1 MHRHA
6 PLRPLRARLDDKRAA
21 QWVRT
26 MSSNGSSPFGE
37 CPLPGADT
45 EQITLGHGSG
55 GKLTSQLIERIILP
69 AFRNPALEALDDQ
82 AIVSLDGARLA
93 FTTDSYVITPIFFP
107 GGDIG
112 ELAVNGT
119 INDLAMGGAQPQV
132 LSLAFIL
139 EEGLPISDL
148 KRVVDSARRAA
159 ERADVRIVTGD
170 TKVVG
175 RGSGDKVFINTS
187 GIGVVPAG
195 VNLSSRNVRPGDAI
209 LLSGP
214 IGDHGVAIMSTR
226 QGLEFEGEL
235 MSDTAAL
242 HDLAATMLA
251 ASHDIHAMRDPT
263 RGGLAA
269 SVAEFAARQHVGIEI
284 DERSIPI
291 HDTVRGA
298 CEILGL
304 DPLLVANEGK
314 LIAFVPEQF
323 ADKVVGAMRRH
334 PLGPEACRIGSVTA
348 EHPGFVILRTPIGG
362 DRVLDL
368 PFGEALPRIC

>member
-1 MHRHA
+1 MS
-6 PLRPLRARLDDKRAA
+6 L
-21 QWVRT
+21 WVRT
-26 MSSNGSSPFGE
+26 MSSNGSSPFVE
-37 CPLPGADT
+37 CQVPISNI
-45 EQITLGHGSG
+45 EQILLGHGSG

-69 AFRNPALEALDDQ
+69 AFCNPALEALDDQ
-82 AIVSLDGARLA
+82 AVFSLDGARLA

-119 INDLAMGGAQPQV
+119 INDLAMGGARPLV

-148 KRVVDSARRAA
+148 TRIVDSAKRAA
-159 ERADVRIVTGD
+159 ERVGIQIVTGD

-175 RGSGDKVFINTS
+175 RGSADKVFINTS
-187 GIGVVPAG
+187 GIGVIPPG
-195 VNLSSRNVRPGDAI
+195 VNLSSRHVRPGDAV

-235 MSDTAAL
+235 MSDTAPL
-242 HDLAATMLA
+242 HDLAAAMLA
-251 ASHDIHAMRDPT
+251 ASRDIHAMRDPT

-269 SVAEFAARQHVGIEI
+269 SVVEIASRQRVGIEI
-284 DERSIPI
+284 EERSIPI
-291 HDTVRGA
+291 RDTVRGA

-314 LIAFVPEQF
+314 LVAFVPERN
-323 ADKVVGAMRRH
+323 ADVLLDNMRQH
-334 PLGPEACRIGSVTA
+334 PLGRDACRIGKVTA
-348 EHPGFVILRTPIGG
+348 EHPGFVILHTPVGG